1 MEAEGTANA
10 KAEVQVSL
18 LKEHTEGQHDW
29 HIMGKEYEQ
38 DEWGE
43 QAWCGVGVGGGH
55 IVKLRADEEQNN

>member
-38 DEWGE
+38 DE
-43 QAWCGVGVGGGH
+43 CGDAG
-55 IVKLRADEEQNN
+55 